1 MKTAIGYVRVSTRE
15 QAREGISM
23 DVQETAIRAY
33 CRLRGLALA
42 EVIRDPAESTVR
54 PLARRPGGARLAE
67 IVKAGGAEHV
77 IGFKLCR
84 LFRDVLDC
92 RTHVDQWDRDGVAF
106 HLVDLGGQTIDTSTA
121 MGKFALTVLA
131 AAAEMEREKIR
142 ENTQAALDYKRARG
156 ERVAGRVPY
165 GFRLAATGAT
175 TGPGSGR
182 LERHPAEQRVIQR
195 VKGLRTR
202 GWAVRAIARKFNDES
217 VPNRGKRWHP
227 TTVQRLLM
235 REAA

>member
-1 MKTAIGYVRVSTRE
+1 MDSAIGYVRVSTRE
-15 QAREGISM
+15 QAIQGISL
-23 DVQETAIRAY
+23 DVQEAAIRAY
-33 CRLRGLALA
+33 CRLKGLALA

-67 IVKAGGAEHV
+67 SVATGDARHV

-142 ENTQAALDYKRARG
+142 ENTQAALDFKRARG
-156 ERVAGRVPY
+156 ERVAGPVPY
-165 GFRLAATGAT
+165 GYRLAETGAT
-175 TGPGSGR
+175 TGKGSGL
-182 LERHPAEQRVIQR
+182 LEKNPDEQRIVTRI
-195 VKGLRTR
+195 KNLNTR
-202 GWAVRAIARKFNDES
+202 GWAVRAIAKLLNAEHI
-217 VPNRGKRWHP
+217 PARGRCWHP
-227 TTVQRLLM
+227 TTVQRLLQ

>member
-15 QAREGISM
+15 QAREGISL

-33 CRLRGLALA
+33 CRLRGLTLVD
-42 EVIRDPAESTVR
+42 VIRDPAESTVR
-54 PLARRPGGARLAE
+54 PLAQRPGGACLAE
-67 IVKAGGAEHV
+67 TVARGSAQHV

-131 AAAEMEREKIR
+131 AAAEMERDKIR
-142 ENTQAALDYKRARG
+142 ENTQAAMDWKRARG

-165 GFRLAATGAT
+165 GYRLAGTGAT
-175 TGPGSGR
+175 TGPGAGR
-182 LERHPAEQRVIQR
+182 LEKHPAEQRVISR
-195 VKGLRTR
+195 IKGLRTR
-202 GWAVRAIARKFNDES
+202 GWAVRAIAQRLNDES
-217 VPNRGKRWHP
+217 VPNRDKRWHP
-227 TTVQRLLM
+227 TTVQRLLR